1 MSRIGS
7 RVRKLLV
14 AFGVCAGVGMG
25 STAHATP
32 PEHFEYDFEDEFVDT
47 EVCASEPWGFDVFA
61 TQHEHGE
68 VTIFFDDEGNF
79 VRAVNHLDLR
89 FTISV
94 NGITLNERD
103 RFNIFFDEDGHREVG
118 LWTHIQGPA
127 VGIVLLDAG
136 QLVFDANDNLVR
148 APAATRSSSARA
160 SATPSCRPDD
170 VTT

>member
-1 MSRIGS
+1 MSRIRSPCSARGGGEDCEKAVS
-7 RVRKLLV
+7 CTWRVRGRGN
-14 AFGVCAGVGMG
+14 GVHGAR
-25 STAHATP
+25 HP
-32 PEHFEYDFEDEFVDT
+32 PEHFDYDFEDEFVDT

-103 RFNIFFDEDGHREVG
+103 RFNIFSMRMATGRLACGRTSRARPRE
-118 LWTHIQGPA
+118 L
-127 VGIVLLDAG
+127 
-136 QLVFDANDNLVR
+136 F
-148 APAATRSSSARA
+148 S
-160 SATPSCRPDD
+160 
-170 VTT
+170 